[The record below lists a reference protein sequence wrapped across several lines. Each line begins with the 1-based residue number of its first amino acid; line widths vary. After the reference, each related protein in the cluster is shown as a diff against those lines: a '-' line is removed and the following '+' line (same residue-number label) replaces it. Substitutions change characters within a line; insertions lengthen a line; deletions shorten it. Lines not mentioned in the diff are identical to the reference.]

1 MDFRRFF
8 IDLIGQEQQEIAI
21 AFLEE
26 TTLETFENAE
36 EGLYAYTNDEKISE
50 AEIQTIL
57 FDYGLEAMV
66 QELEPVKKQN
76 WNALWEA
83 NFKPVYI
90 SEKLGIRA
98 PFHEPQ
104 AVEMELIILP
114 KMSFGTGH
122 HQTTA
127 MMSTMILDLDLH
139 GKKVLDFGSGTGIL
153 AIICAKRGASEV
165 IAIDNEPWAV
175 QNCIEN
181 AYQNEV
187 TEMTCLLGEK
197 EHIPNHSFDIVLA
210 NINKHIILDAIHVLV
225 DRCAKNGI
233 ILVSGILNSDE
244 EDIIAAFAALG
255 LSKVKT
261 VQKDQ
266 WSAIQFIK

>member
-1 MDFRRFF
+1 MDFRKFF
-8 IDLIGQEQQEIAI
+8 IDVTGHEQQEIAM
-21 AFLEE
+21 AFLED
-26 TTLETFENAE
+26 TLLETFETAE
-36 EGLYAYTNDEKISE
+36 EGIYAYTVDKEITDID
-50 AEIQTIL
+50 IQTTL
-57 FDYGLEAMV
+57 YEYGLEALV
-66 QELEPVKKQN
+66 QELDPVKKQN
-76 WNALWEA
+76 WNALWES

-104 AVEMELIILP
+104 EVAMELVILP

-127 MMSTMILDLDLH
+127 MMSTMILELDLH
-139 GKKVLDFGSGTGIL
+139 GKTVLDFGSGTGIL
-153 AIICAKRGASEV
+153 AIICAKLGAKEV

-187 TEMTCLLGEK
+187 HELTCLLGEK
-197 EHIPNHSFDIVLA
+197 EQIPNHSFDIVLA
-210 NINKHIILDAIHVLV
+210 NINKHIILDALNVLV
-225 DRCAKNGI
+225 ERCAKNGI
-233 ILVSGILNSDE
+233 ILVSGILNSDV
-244 EDIIAAFAALG
+244 EDIISAFAALG
-255 LSKVKT
+255 ARMEKT
-261 VQKDQ
+261 VNKDH